1 MSIEPAVE
9 EPCGQLHLCSVKR
22 GGIKPPPA
30 VHKPTELLAN
40 SQPPGL
46 ARFRLP
52 AQQPCEHLREH
63 SPLLTQPHVFKLS
76 ASLLLSHSSPL
87 FASPVVIYVVVSMER
102 WTPARKA
109 PLLTAA
115 PSVLRT
121 LLDNSSTSVYRPIG
135 ALVCKLK
142 KGQVARLS
150 NTAPFLFVV
159 TVLVALSEAE
169 PDGVNA
175 TPAAS
180 EEEYQ
185 VLFVLWSGL

>member
-1 MSIEPAVE
+1 MNSYICVAR
-9 EPCGQLHLCSVKR
+9 R
-22 GGIKPPPA
+22 GAALNPPA
-30 VHKPTELLAN
+30 VHRPTELLAN

-46 ARFRLP
+46 ARCRLP
-52 AQQPCEHLREH
+52 AQQPREHLCEH
-63 SPLLTQPHVFKLS
+63 SSLLTQPHVFKLS

-87 FASPVVIYVVVSMER
+87 FASPAVIYVVVSMER

-142 KGQVARLS
+142 KGQVAQLS
-150 NTAPFLFVV
+150 NTAPF
-159 TVLVALSEAE
+159 
-169 PDGVNA
+169 
-175 TPAAS
+175 
-180 EEEYQ
+180 
-185 VLFVLWSGL
+185 